1 MADDKITMY
10 NRNKKF
16 IIKYCNYDKRLLG
29 NTNKL
34 VDYNIVMT
42 DINNILHGPVR
53 DYNIFKKKET
63 EKKNELQKLDFSN
76 LTNSNLIRRIILF
89 VKHNPVFWRLVKK
102 LNCYDRDEYTMNIH
116 SIDIYSTGEKE
127 FLLEKINSIFIYILT
142 LKLKDI
148 PVLDGINSID
158 YNNFMTHIIFKGA
171 EFYMAII
178 LNPEM
183 SLYLCDQFYPIHDWL
198 NS

>member
-1 MADDKITMY
+1 MVDDKITMY

-16 IIKYCNYDKRLLG
+16 IIKYCNYDKRLSN

-42 DINNILHGPVR
+42 DINNILRGPVR

-63 EKKNELQKLDFSN
+63 KNIDKKLQLDFNN
-76 LTNSNLIRRIILF
+76 LTNSNLIIPIKKF
-89 VKHNPVFWRLVKK
+89 IKHNPVFWNLVKK
-102 LNCYDRDEYTMNIH
+102 LNCYDRDEYTMNSH
-116 SIDIYSTGEKE
+116 SIDIYSTGERT
-127 FLLEKINSIFIYILT
+127 FLLEKINSIFIPLLT
-142 LKLKDI
+142 VKLKDT

-171 EFYMAII
+171 KFYMAII
-178 LNPEM
+178 LNPDI